1 MDLSRGSHKQLQK
14 KGSYKCKATKAQ
26 SVPLASTSKCARVM
40 MEEIPDKQAGGLGR
54 SSFMISIES
63 LVQKVGNVHHLL
75 CIILL
80 I

>member
-14 KGSYKCKATKAQ
+14 EGSYKCKATKAQ
-26 SVPLASTSKCARVM
+26 SVPLASTLKRACVM
-40 MEEIPDKQAGGLGR
+40 MEEIPDEQVGGLNC
-54 SSFMISIES
+54 SSSMISIKS